1 MQAARANIF
10 QAWPF
15 LQGIIFDGNKCF
27 QAAQECLRTLI
38 DIWVELTIDLSL
50 KPSGYL
56 SVCS

>member
-15 LQGIIFDGNKCF
+15 LQGIIFDRNKCF
-27 QAAQECLRTLI
+27 QAAQECLRTPI

-50 KPSGYL
+50 KPSG
-56 SVCS
+56 

>member
-15 LQGIIFDGNKCF
+15 LQGIIFDSNKCF
-27 QAAQECLRTLI
+27 KAALECVGKPI

-50 KPSGYL
+50 KPFGYPSL
-56 SVCS
+56 CS